1 MCSHLKRSDNSSK
14 FPKNNLR
21 SKFPK
26 YFSCFPLFII
36 LPPLHN
42 TSSSSDWECEKL
54 ADVQCTA
61 GADIALMGSILLF
74 CPLNC
79 HKGGGDRADSTEKG
93 KTPFVSFVS
102 AKLPPSSSCMCSG
115 EFRTGQQRPI
125 NSVNVSRSHK
135 FHHLGASSAENE
147 HRGQVGGDL

>member
-26 YFSCFPLFII
+26 YFSCFLLFII
-36 LPPLHN
+36 LPHPQIESAKNWLMC
-42 TSSSSDWECEKL
+42 SALL
-54 ADVQCTA
+54 A
-61 GADIALMGSILLF
+61 LILLWWDPF
-74 CPLNC
+74 FSFVLSIARGEGVIGQIPQRKGKHLLYHLFQLNC
-79 HKGGGDRADSTEKG
+79 RH
-93 KTPFVSFVS
+93 
-102 AKLPPSSSCMCSG
+102 LHHCMCSG